1 MAQAFFLKTQN
12 GLCYASDDDR
22 DAMRRIGK
30 LGGVIRGEFSA
41 PRNGQF
47 HRKCRVLQ
55 DVIYDN
61 QEKFNDKESFREWLK
76 LKTGLYIWMTD
87 PSGNKYPKTKSTSY
101 DKMDEVAH
109 GEWYSKL
116 LDFAIQDGCL
126 FEGKTTQQ
134 ADALI
139 DQIIGGFA

>member
-1 MAQAFFLKTQN
+1 MAKVCFLKTAQ
-12 GLCYASDDDR
+12 GLVYASDDDR
-22 DAMRRIGK
+22 DAMSRIGK

-41 PRNGQF
+41 PRNSQF

-87 PSGNKYPKTKSTSY
+87 PRGKKYPKTKSTAY

-109 GEWYSKL
+109 TEWYNKL

-126 FEGKTTQQ
+126 FEGKTAQQ